1 MITYFVTGC
10 TRGLGLEFARQL
22 SARGDDVLATARD
35 PERVGEL
42 GALPVR
48 VIGLDVADRW
58 SIENLSDPAGQTPID
73 VLINNAGV
81 SSASK
86 TLAECDHDELL
97 RVFLINSVA
106 PVMVAKSLLGNL
118 RLGTRRIIVNVSSQ
132 LGSITNNTGGS
143 SYGYRASKAAL
154 NMLTTCM
161 AHQLKSEGFTC
172 VALHPGWVR
181 TDMGGPDAPLTP
193 LQSVRQ
199 ILAVIDRLAPADN
212 GKFLSYDGKPLPW

>member
-1 MITYFVTGC
+1 MPTYFVTGC

-35 PERVGEL
+35 PDRVGEL
-42 GALPVR
+42 GSFPVR
-48 VIGLDVADRW
+48 VVGLDVADRW
-58 SIENLSDPAGQTPID
+58 SIENLSDPTGETPID

-81 SSASK
+81 SSTSK

-97 RVFLINSVA
+97 RVFAINSVA

-118 RLGTRRIIVNVSSQ
+118 RLGARRVIVNISSQ

-154 NMLTTCM
+154 NMFTTCM
-161 AHQLKSEGFTC
+161 ANQLKTEGFTC
-172 VALHPGWVR
+172 VALHPGWVK

-193 LQSVRQ
+193 PQSVRQ
-199 ILAVIDRLAPADN
+199 ILAVIDRLTPADN
-212 GKFLSYDGKPLPW
+212 GKFLSYDGKPISW